1 MLFECCAGGV
11 TSWVC
16 SKLKMISPLPG
27 LGHFLFSNV
36 KHPHPYLHLEADASE
51 VTDYSL
57 PNIELIKRIVDA

>member
-1 MLFECCAGGV
+1 
-11 TSWVC
+11 
-16 SKLKMISPLPG
+16 MISPLPG